1 MFIDEAK
8 KLGNVTLVDFNE
20 LEKLPTYIFKQAY
33 QVDSK
38 QRIID

>member
-20 LEKLPTYIFKQAY
+20 LEKTANVYILSTPVK
-33 QVDSK
+33 
-38 QRIID
+38 